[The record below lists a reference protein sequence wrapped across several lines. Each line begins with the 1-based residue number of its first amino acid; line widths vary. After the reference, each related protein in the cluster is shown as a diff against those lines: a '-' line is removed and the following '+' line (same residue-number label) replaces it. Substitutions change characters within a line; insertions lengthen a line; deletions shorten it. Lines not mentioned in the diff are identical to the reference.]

1 MPAVVLP
8 ITSIRNHGYRQRFRI
23 SIQGNT
29 MKKKKR
35 LLRHLFPSYL
45 LITLISLIAVTW
57 FASRSIRHFYLEQTA
72 ADLLARAHLLKSQ
85 MAQFLGPLESRV
97 VDAVCKE
104 VGESSAT
111 RFTVILPSGRVVGDS
126 NENPAIMDNHATR
139 PEVIA
144 ARMGNIGKS
153 IRYSMTLQKRMMYV
167 AIPVKEKEKM
177 IAVVRAALPVTAID
191 QALKTIQIKIGLEG
205 LFIALLAAGISLYV
219 SQRISRPI
227 EKLKKGADFFA
238 RGNLSY
244 RMPGTDLVEIDSL
257 IEALNQMAVQLEDR
271 LNTIVRQKNE
281 LTAVLSSMAEGVIA
295 VDMDERIISI
305 NRAGARFF
313 EDLPQNLS
321 NRSIPEAIRN
331 PDLQK
336 FISRALSSKEN
347 LEEDITLYQRGER
360 ILYIHNTPLED
371 AAGRRSGILVVMND
385 VTHLRKLENMRK
397 DFAANVSHEIKT
409 PLTAIKGFVE
419 TLRTSEDVDP
429 KETQRFLSIIEKH
442 VNRLTA
448 IIEDL
453 MKLSKIERQ
462 DENSEIR
469 LEESSVKSVI
479 LPAIHTCREK
489 IEAKNITIDLECPK
503 DISAR
508 LDSRLMI
515 QAVVNLLD
523 NAINYSREKSH
534 IKISAIL
541 KDQELHISVEDHGI
555 GIPKEHLARLFE
567 RFYRVDKARSRDLGG
582 TGLGLAIVKHIS
594 HAHGG
599 RVSVESVPGK
609 GSIFSLHLPVR

>member
-1 MPAVVLP
+1 
-8 ITSIRNHGYRQRFRI
+8 
-23 SIQGNT
+23 
-29 MKKKKR
+29 MKKKKQ

-45 LITLISLIAVTW
+45 LITLISLVAVTW
-57 FASRSIRHFYLEQTA
+57 FATSSIRHFYLEQTA

-85 MAQFLGPLESRV
+85 MAQYFGPLETRI

-104 VGESSAT
+104 VGESSVT
-111 RFTVILPSGRVVGDS
+111 RFTVILPSGRVIGDS
-126 NENPAIMDNHATR
+126 NENPAIMDNHALR

-144 ARMGNIGKS
+144 ARKGGIGKS

-167 AIPVKEKEKM
+167 AIPLKNKEKM
-177 IAVVRAALPVTAID
+177 IAVIRAALPVTAID

-205 LFIALLAAGISLYV
+205 LFIALLAAGISLFV

-227 EKLKKGADFFA
+227 EKLKKGAEFFA

-257 IEALNQMAVQLEDR
+257 IDALNQMAVQLEDR

-305 NRAGARFF
+305 NKAGARIF
-313 EDLPQNLS
+313 EDLPQNLL

-336 FISRALSSKEN
+336 FIDKALSSKEN
-347 LEEDITLYQRGER
+347 LEEDITLYQKGER
-360 ILYIHNTPLED
+360 ILNIHNTPLED
-371 AAGRRSGILVVMND
+371 AAGQRTGILVVMND

-397 DFAANVSHEIKT
+397 DFAANVSHELKT

-419 TLRTSEDVDP
+419 TLRTSEGVDP

-448 IIEDL
+448 IIENL

-462 DENSEIR
+462 DETSEIR
-469 LEESSVKSVI
+469 LEDSSVKSVI
-479 LPAIHTCREK
+479 LAAIQTCREK
-489 IEAKNITIDLECPK
+489 MEAKNITVDLVCPE

-508 LDSRLMI
+508 LDARLMI
-515 QAVVNLLD
+515 QAMVNLLD
-523 NAINYSREKSH
+523 NAINYSSEKSD
-534 IKISAIL
+534 IKISATVID
-541 KDQELHISVEDHGI
+541 KELRICVQDHGI
-555 GIPKEHLARLFE
+555 GISKEHWSRLFE
-567 RFYRVDKARSRDLGG
+567 RFYRVDKARSRELGG
-582 TGLGLAIVKHIS
+582 TGLGLAIVKHIA

-599 RVSVESVPGK
+599 RVSVESTPGK
-609 GSIFSLHLPVR
+609 GSAFSLHLPLR

>member
-1 MPAVVLP
+1 
-8 ITSIRNHGYRQRFRI
+8 
-23 SIQGNT
+23 

-45 LITLISLIAVTW
+45 LITLISLVAVTW
-57 FASRSIRHFYLEQTA
+57 FATSSIRHFYLEQTA
-72 ADLLARAHLLKSQ
+72 TDLLARARVLKSQ
-85 MAQFLGPLESRV
+85 MAQYFGSLETRV
-97 VDAVCKE
+97 VDAICKE

-111 RFTVILPSGRVVGDS
+111 RFTVILPSGSVIGDS
-126 NENPAIMDNHATR
+126 NENPAIMDNHALR

-144 ARMGNIGKS
+144 ARKGGVGKS

-167 AIPVKEKEKM
+167 AIPLKNKEKM
-177 IAVVRAALPVTAID
+177 IAVIRAALPVTAID
-191 QALKTIQIKIGLEG
+191 QAFKTIQIKIGLGG
-205 LFIALLAAGISLYV
+205 LFIALLAAGICLFV

-227 EKLKKGADFFA
+227 EKLKKGAEFFA

-295 VDMDERIISI
+295 VDMDEKIISI
-305 NRAGARFF
+305 NKAAARFF
-313 EDLPQNLS
+313 EDMPQNLL

-336 FISRALSSKEN
+336 FINRALSSKEN
-347 LEEDITLYQRGER
+347 LEEDITLYQKGER
-360 ILYIHNTPLED
+360 ILNIHNTPLED
-371 AAGRRSGILVVMND
+371 AAGQRTGILVVMND

-397 DFAANVSHEIKT
+397 DFAANVSHELKT

-419 TLRTSEDVDP
+419 TLRTSEGVDP

-448 IIEDL
+448 IIENL

-462 DENSEIR
+462 DETSEIR
-469 LEESSVKSVI
+469 LEDSSVKSVI
-479 LPAIHTCREK
+479 LPAIQTCREK
-489 IEAKNITIDLECPK
+489 MAAKNITVDLVCPE

-515 QAVVNLLD
+515 QAMVNLLD
-523 NAINYSREKSH
+523 NAINYSSEKSD
-534 IKISAIL
+534 IKISATVID
-541 KDQELHISVEDHGI
+541 KELRICVQDHGI
-555 GIPKEHLARLFE
+555 GISKEHLSRLFE
-567 RFYRVDKARSRDLGG
+567 RFYRVDKARSRELGG
-582 TGLGLAIVKHIS
+582 TGLGLAIVKHIA

-599 RVSVESVPGK
+599 RVSVESTPGK
-609 GSIFSLHLPVR
+609 GSAFSLHLPLR

>member
-1 MPAVVLP
+1 
-8 ITSIRNHGYRQRFRI
+8 
-23 SIQGNT
+23 

-57 FASRSIRHFYLEQTA
+57 FASRSIRNFYLEQTT
-72 ADLLARAHLLKSQ
+72 ADLLARACLLKSQ
-85 MAQFLGPLESRV
+85 MAQFLGPLETRV

-111 RFTVILPSGRVVGDS
+111 RFTVILPSGRVIGDS
-126 NENPAIMDNHATR
+126 NEDPAVMDNHALR
-139 PEVIA
+139 PEVIT
-144 ARMGNIGKS
+144 ARMGDIGKS
-153 IRYSMTLQKRMMYV
+153 IRFSMTLQKRMMYV
-167 AIPVKEKEKM
+167 AIPLKEKEKM
-177 IAVVRAALPVTAID
+177 IAVIRAALPVTAID
-191 QALKTIQIKIGLEG
+191 QALKAIQIRIMLGG
-205 LFIALLAAGISLYV
+205 LFISLLAAGISLYV
-219 SQRISRPI
+219 SRRISRPI

-238 RGNLSY
+238 RGNLSH

-305 NRAGARFF
+305 NKAGARIF
-313 EDLPQNLS
+313 EDLPQNLL

-336 FISRALSSKEN
+336 FINRALSSKEN
-347 LEEDITLYQRGER
+347 IEEDITLYQRGER
-360 ILYIHNTPLED
+360 ILYVHHTPLED
-371 AAGRRSGILVVMND
+371 AGGRQSGILVVLND
-385 VTHLRKLENMRK
+385 VTHLRKLENIRK

-419 TLRTSEDVDP
+419 TLRTGEVADP
-429 KETQRFLSIIEKH
+429 KETERFLAIIEKH

-453 MKLSKIERQ
+453 MKLSKIEQQ
-462 DENSEIR
+462 DETSDIR

-479 LPAIHTCREK
+479 LSAIQTCREK
-489 IEAKNITIDLECPK
+489 LEAKNITVDLVCPE
-503 DISAR
+503 DISTR
-508 LDSRLMI
+508 LDSTLMT
-515 QAVVNLLD
+515 QALVNLLD
-523 NAINYSREKSH
+523 NAINYSREKSD
-534 IKISAIL
+534 IQISATL
-541 KDQELHISVEDHGI
+541 KDQELRIIVQDHGI
-555 GIPKEHLARLFE
+555 GIPKEHLSRLFE
-567 RFYRVDKARSRDLGG
+567 RFYRVDKARSRELGG
-582 TGLGLAIVKHIS
+582 TGLGLAIVKHIA

-599 RVSVESVPGK
+599 RVSVDSTFGK
-609 GSIFSLHLPVR
+609 GSTFSLHLPAR